1 MLQAPPSDLA
11 FLADLLARYPVR
23 LVYRG
28 QVLPEGPVRGE
39 KLLEEGG
46 LALYWEGQRPPSR
59 AGRCGRPWPSSW
71 APSGRFWP

>member
-28 QVLPEGPVRGE
+28 QVLPEGPVREE

-46 LALYWEGQRPPSR
+46 WPSTGRAKDPR

>member
-28 QVLPEGPVRGE
+28 QVLPEGPVQGE

-46 LALYWEGQRPPSR
+46 LALLLGAFR
-59 AGRCGRPWPSSW
+59 
-71 APSGRFWP
+71 

>member
-46 LALYWEGQRPPSR
+46 
-59 AGRCGRPWPSSW
+59 WPST
-71 APSGRFWP
+71 GRAKDP